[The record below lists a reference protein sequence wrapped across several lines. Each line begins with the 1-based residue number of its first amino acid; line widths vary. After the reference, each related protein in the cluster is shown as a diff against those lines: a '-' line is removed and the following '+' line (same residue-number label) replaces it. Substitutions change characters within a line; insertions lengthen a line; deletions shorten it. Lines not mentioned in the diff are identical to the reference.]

1 MKTVAPTKP
10 PSRTIEQRVNDLE
23 SKLNDPVWLASMLYQ
38 LLLERG
44 KVEPTEIE
52 RDSHAT

>member
-1 MKTVAPTKP
+1 MKTAAPTKP
-10 PSRTIEQRVNDLE
+10 QSRTIEQRVNDLE
-23 SKLNDPVWLASMLYQ
+23 AKLNDPVWLASMLYQ

-44 KVEPTEIE
+44 KAEAVEIE